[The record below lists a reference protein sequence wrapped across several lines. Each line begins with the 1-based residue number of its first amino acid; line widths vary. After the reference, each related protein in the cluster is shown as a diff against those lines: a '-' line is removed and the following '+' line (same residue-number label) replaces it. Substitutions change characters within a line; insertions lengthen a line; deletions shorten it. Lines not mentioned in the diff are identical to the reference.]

1 MESANGPASSQRN
14 SADFGVLGFPSF
26 RAYVNASFGRPT
38 VPRGGKKKGEIPLS
52 TRLPRE
58 IIECLSRR
66 GGIPFEFP
74 FAGISFRRFTT
85 RIVPCFGIE
94 MILRF
99 LD

>member
-1 MESANGPASSQRN
+1 MESANGPSSQRN

-38 VPRGGKKKGEIPLS
+38 FPRGGEKKGEIPLS

>member
-1 MESANGPASSQRN
+1 MESANGPSSQRN

-38 VPRGGKKKGEIPLS
+38 FPRGGKKKEKFPS
-52 TRLPRE
+52 RLPRE

>member
-1 MESANGPASSQRN
+1 MESANGPSSQRN

-38 VPRGGKKKGEIPLS
+38 FPRGGEKKGEIPLS

-66 GGIPFEFP
+66 GGISFEFP